1 MADVEVAVVGA
12 GVAGAAAAHALAR
25 EGRAVLLLERFA
37 VGHDRGSSHGSSRI
51 FRLSYPETGWVRLAQ
66 EALPLWRELE
76 AESGETLLE
85 QSGTLDLGDWRA
97 NRDALAAAGARHEV
111 LDAAEVGRRWPLRL
125 SAGERALF
133 QPDGG
138 ISHAERSVRAFVAA
152 AQARGAE
159 LREGV
164 RVERLEPG
172 ADTVRVVTAAGEVAA
187 RSVVVAAGS
196 WARALVAPL
205 GLDLPVTPTRET
217 VSYFRLGADGPL
229 PSVIELA
236 DAEHPGYALTAP
248 GVGLKAGLHQTGVEA
263 DPEQHGAPDARTAE
277 RTEAW
282 VARRFRVAE
291 PLGRRETCLYTTTSD
306 DRFVLQHVGRVVV
319 GSACSGHGFKFAPV
333 TGRRL
338 AELVARVV

>member
-1 MADVEVAVVGA
+1 MADADVVVVGA
-12 GVAGAAAAHALAR
+12 GVAGAAAAYALAR
-25 EGRAVLLLERFA
+25 EARDVLLLERFA

-51 FRLSYPETGWVRLAQ
+51 FRLTYPEPGWVRLAQ

-85 QSGTLDLGDWRA
+85 LTGTLDLGDWRP
-97 NRDALAAAGARHEV
+97 NRAALAAAGARHEV
-111 LDAAEVGRRWPLRL
+111 LDAAEVERRWPLRL
-125 SAGERALF
+125 APGERALF

-138 ISHAERSVRAFVAA
+138 ISHAERSVRAFAA
-152 AQARGAE
+152 AAVARGAE

-164 RVERLEPG
+164 RVERLEPRA
-172 ADTVRVVTAAGEVAA
+172 ADVRVVTDGGDLSA
-187 RSVVVAAGS
+187 RSVVVTAGS
-196 WARALVAPL
+196 WTRALVAPL
-205 GLDLPVTPTRET
+205 GLDLPVVATRET
-217 VSYFRLGADGPL
+217 VSYFGLPSEEPV

-236 DAEHPGYALTAP
+236 DERHPGYALAAP
-248 GVGLKAGLHQTGVEA
+248 GAGLKAGLHQTGPEV
-263 DPEQHGAPDARTAE
+263 DPEELGGPDVATAE

-282 VARRFRVAE
+282 VGRRFRDAV

-306 DRFVLQHVGRVVV
+306 DRFLLQHAGRVVV

-338 AELVARVV
+338 ARLVADVL